1 MASEVKAAP
10 LYVFPEKRKKDI
22 AQVPAG
28 HGQLPDHSQPFHML
42 LNDESESHLT
52 EENVA
57 MGVSE
62 IR

>member
-1 MASEVKAAP
+1 MAFEIEVAP
-10 LYVFPEKRKKDI
+10 LYVFPEKWEKHI

-28 HGQLPDHSQPFHML
+28 HGQLPDHSQLFHML
-42 LNDESESHLT
+42 PNDVSGSHMSEQD
-52 EENVA
+52 VA